1 MEGGGKVVEIVGF
14 ELALLS
20 TKISL
25 HHHACMTVSFP
36 VSTQAPAGLRC
47 SLLLPLLTLTC
58 CLRHQ
63 TLRPLLCCSPSL
75 PLQAAVVKG
84 VINEKDILALHY

>member
-14 ELALLS
+14 EPALLS

-47 SLLLPLLTLTC
+47 SLLLPLLTLT
-58 CLRHQ
+58 
-63 TLRPLLCCSPSL
+63 
-75 PLQAAVVKG
+75 
-84 VINEKDILALHY
+84 